1 MIDASTRG
9 AQIAEAC
16 REMAAAL
23 DHKVQF
29 ALVLF
34 PEGCPD
40 FGVVVQIPGPLV
52 H

>member
-9 AQIAEAC
+9 TKIAEAC

-23 DHKVQF
+23 DFKVQF
-29 ALVLF
+29 VLVLL

-40 FGVVVQIPGPLV
+40 FGVVIQIPGPLV